1 MKVRVIAAVVAVVL
15 ALVGAL
21 LVASYVSA
29 ADARALQG
37 VETKEVYVVTSEV
50 PAETPVTELE
60 EHLTK
65 EQLPMKAVS
74 GEAVNDLSKFKDR
87 VTAVDLK
94 PGEQVL
100 ASRLVDL
107 QSLQEPGTVALP
119 KGFQEVTI
127 QLSADRVV
135 GGQVKA
141 GDTVGVFA
149 SFDPGPDGERATE
162 LVYHRVL
169 VTSVQGAPTAATEE
183 PEDGPPAADAPVVP
197 EGALLATLAVN
208 SAEAE
213 KIVFA
218 AEFGTIWLSNEPE
231 DLEKND
237 SGVTMEDFFK

>member
-1 MKVRVIAAVVAVVL
+1 MAVVL
-15 ALVGAL
+15 AVVGAL
-21 LVASYVSA
+21 LVAGYVSA
-29 ADARALQG
+29 ADERALQG
-37 VETKEVYVVTSEV
+37 LETKEVYVVATEV
-50 PAETPVTELE
+50 PAETSVSDLE

-74 GEAVNDLSKFKDR
+74 GDAVNDLSEFKDR
-87 VTAVDLK
+87 VTAVALK

-119 KGFQEVTI
+119 KGFHEVTV

-149 SFDPGPDGERATE
+149 SFDEGPNGEKATE
-162 LVYHRVL
+162 LVYHEVL
-169 VTSVQGAPTAATEE
+169 VTSVQGAPTATEEE
-183 PEDGPPAADAPVVP
+183 PEGKAPAADAPVVP
-197 EGALLATLAVN
+197 EGALLATLALN
-208 SAEAE
+208 AAEAE
-213 KIVFA
+213 KVVFA

-231 DLEKND
+231 DVEKND